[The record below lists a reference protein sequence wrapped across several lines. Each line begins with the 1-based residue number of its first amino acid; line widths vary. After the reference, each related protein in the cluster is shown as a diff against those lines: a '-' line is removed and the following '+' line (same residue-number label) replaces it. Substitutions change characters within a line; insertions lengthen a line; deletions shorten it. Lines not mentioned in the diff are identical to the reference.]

1 MILTPKRTRHTRR
14 QILVGLAFASALLA
28 STQSF
33 AAQKLLYRYVNEQG
47 VKVLNHIIPPKYA
60 QNGYEVINE
69 SGQVVRV
76 VPPAPTEDEIAA
88 ANARRAL
95 QEEYKVLRRRYSN
108 IEEIEEAKQRQ
119 LESVETS
126 IAILRGNVSN
136 LTGQIEN
143 HMSKAAAAE
152 RAGREVPEHVLADLA
167 NSRAELTITEE
178 LMTIRQEER
187 DKIVQK
193 YDADIMTFV
202 KGQSLEAQQLRNA
215 QN

>member
-1 MILTPKRTRHTRR
+1 MTLTTKRTRHPRR

-126 IAILRGNVSN
+126 ISILRGNVSN

-152 RAGREVPEHVLADLA
+152 RAGREVPEHVLTDLA

-193 YDADIMTFV
+193 FDADIMIFV
-202 KGQSLEAQQLRNA
+202 KGQSLEAQKLRNA

>member
-1 MILTPKRTRHTRR
+1 MTLTPKRTRHTRR

-126 IAILRGNVSN
+126 ISILRGNVSN

-152 RAGREVPEHVLADLA
+152 RAGREVPEHVLIDLA

-178 LMTIRQEER
+178 LMAIRQEER

-193 YDADIMTFV
+193 FDADIMIFV

>member
-178 LMTIRQEER
+178 LMNIRQEER

>member
-152 RAGREVPEHVLADLA
+152 RAGREVPAHVLTDLA

-202 KGQSLEAQQLRNA
+202 KGQSLEGQQLRNA

>member
-152 RAGREVPEHVLADLA
+152 RAGREVPEHVLTDLA

>member
-76 VPPAPTEDEIAA
+76 VPPAPTEK
-88 ANARRAL
+88 AL
-95 QEEYKVLRRRYSN
+95 V
-108 IEEIEEAKQRQ
+108 
-119 LESVETS
+119 
-126 IAILRGNVSN
+126 
-136 LTGQIEN
+136 
-143 HMSKAAAAE
+143 
-152 RAGREVPEHVLADLA
+152 
-167 NSRAELTITEE
+167 
-178 LMTIRQEER
+178 
-187 DKIVQK
+187 
-193 YDADIMTFV
+193 
-202 KGQSLEAQQLRNA
+202 
-215 QN
+215 

>member
-1 MILTPKRTRHTRR
+1 M
-14 QILVGLAFASALLA
+14 
-28 STQSF
+28 
-33 AAQKLLYRYVNEQG
+33 
-47 VKVLNHIIPPKYA
+47 
-60 QNGYEVINE
+60 
-69 SGQVVRV
+69 RV

-152 RAGREVPEHVLADLA
+152 RAGREVPEHVLTDLA